1 MAKDSS
7 SLVYLTIYSS
17 LSSQHVDSKQS
28 TPDPN
33 VSVNRTRL
41 LGPAVVVTKYFFLF
55 CAACN
60 ALVAA

>member
-28 TPDPN
+28 APDPN
-33 VSVNRTRL
+33 VSVNRTCL
-41 LGPAVVVTKYFFLF
+41 LGTAVVVTKYFFLF
-55 CAACN
+55 YAACN
-60 ALVAA
+60 VLVA